1 MSMRPRVLQGF
12 AVGVAAAAIAASSM
26 LLVDYVRPA
35 PVFCSEGGGCE
46 ALKHTIVA
54 NPFGIPMPLVGL
66 LGFVAIGAWA
76 LVPGR
81 RARVVQLVLASGG
94 ALVGL
99 MLLVLQVLLGHFC
112 KYCMVA
118 DFSALLSLALA
129 GWGLRV
135 SGEEDARGRFFT
147 FGGSGALVA
156 AAAIPLAG
164 GFHHDTT
171 PPAIHAEIAKSPAGE
186 VTVVDFVDFE
196 CPFCR
201 MTYEEME
208 PVVESHRSRLH
219 IVRKQVPL
227 TMHPHARDAARAEC
241 CGEQLGKGDEMAD
254 ALFTAEVDDLTP
266 AGCEKIAQRLGLPLD
281 AYRACVQ
288 NPATDASI
296 EADKAEFKAAGGYA
310 LPTIWVDETPM
321 VGARPREDIAKVVHD
336 ALAKLGG

>member
-1 MSMRPRVLQGF
+1 
-12 AVGVAAAAIAASSM
+12 
-26 LLVDYVRPA
+26 
-35 PVFCSEGGGCE
+35 
-46 ALKHTIVA
+46 
-54 NPFGIPMPLVGL
+54 
-66 LGFVAIGAWA
+66 
-76 LVPGR
+76 
-81 RARVVQLVLASGG
+81 
-94 ALVGL
+94 
-99 MLLVLQVLLGHFC
+99 
-112 KYCMVA
+112 
-118 DFSALLSLALA
+118 
-129 GWGLRV
+129 
-135 SGEEDARGRFFT
+135 
-147 FGGSGALVA
+147 
-156 AAAIPLAG
+156 
-164 GFHHDTT
+164 
-171 PPAIHAEIAKSPAGE
+171 
-186 VTVVDFVDFE
+186 
-196 CPFCR
+196 